1 MAAWPWWVPW
11 LVYGP
16 MGALGVGWAFGTR
29 GSVFSLSDA
38 AWLRSPSL
46 GAWCVI
52 AVAIAVSVVAATREL
67 VRRTRWARRLHL
79 NLRGTL
85 LGLTPGRIA
94 LLSLLSATAEELFFR
109 AALAPSLGLVASSVL
124 FGLAHVG
131 PGEQKLAWSLWAL
144 LMGLV
149 FGALF
154 FASGSLLP
162 PLLAHA
168 LINYENMHYICN
180 YDPTPL
186 DIDRMHAQSARKGW
200 L

>member
-1 MAAWPWWVPW
+1 MASWPWWVPW

-16 MGALGVGWAFGTR
+16 MGALGAGWAFWTR
-29 GSVFSLSDA
+29 GTVLSVSDGAWFRSTSLSVWCGA
-38 AWLRSPSL
+38 AV
-46 GAWCVI
+46 GV
-52 AVAIAVSVVAATREL
+52 AVSVVLLTREL
-67 VRRTRWARRLHL
+67 VHRTRWARQLHQS
-79 NLRGTL
+79 LRGAL
-85 LGLTPGRIA
+85 LGLSTSRIA

-109 AALAPSLGLVASSVL
+109 AALAPSLGLLASAVL
-124 FGLAHVG
+124 FGAAHIS
-131 PGEQKLAWSLWAL
+131 PAEPKLAWSLWAL
-144 LMGLV
+144 VMGLV
-149 FGALF
+149 FGLLF

-186 DIDRMHAQSARKGW
+186 DIDRRRPQDSRRES